1 MHFHKHI
8 NQNKTYQRN
17 QRDRTNDTLNQ
28 TIYVPDM
35 FVSSVWA
42 IKECAWFDTLS
53 ILVTGAVRSNREAP
67 GSRSRD
73 RTILLPHTPYLFNSL
88 IIGHTD
94 GTETTDFKTKTLKN
108 SFSLFKCFALLL
120 SVLSS
125 LLVNEFPDSSD
136 NPSNKPMAYEQFKEK
151 NSANRMQRQTCL
163 SYAEVPPVLQELKKQ
178 SLRSKTPCGTLTS
191 YFSPPPKGGDGGGL
205 VFFT

>member
-1 MHFHKHI
+1 MH
-8 NQNKTYQRN
+8 N
-17 QRDRTNDTLNQ
+17 
-28 TIYVPDM
+28 
-35 FVSSVWA
+35 W
-42 IKECAWFDTLS
+42 
-53 ILVTGAVRSNREAP
+53 LV
-67 GSRSRD
+67 
-73 RTILLPHTPYLFNSL
+73 IC
-88 IIGHTD
+88 HTD
-94 GTETTDFKTKTLKN
+94 STEITDFKQKHFKTA
-108 SFSLFKCFALLL
+108 FSLFMCFALLL

-191 YFSPPPKGGDGGGL
+191 YFSPPHRGGDGGGL